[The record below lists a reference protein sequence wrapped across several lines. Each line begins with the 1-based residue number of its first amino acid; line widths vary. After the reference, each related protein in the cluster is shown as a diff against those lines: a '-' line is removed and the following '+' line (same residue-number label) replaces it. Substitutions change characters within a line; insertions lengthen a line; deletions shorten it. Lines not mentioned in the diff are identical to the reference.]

1 MLELRLGDDV
11 LGAGEGQRG
20 AAGLHAV
27 ALAHHDALA
36 VLDALGDRPGSDL
49 TVCLYDKGIDY
60 RRAMCPPRE
69 GVRSWPVSS

>member
-36 VLDALGDRPGSDL
+36 VVDARGDVIAPGAILQYS
-49 TVCLYDKGIDY
+49 TACMIKG
-60 RRAMCPPRE
+60 
-69 GVRSWPVSS
+69 